1 MKTNNCTLRLDPMT
15 PEDKY
20 PALMAYIKERSSKDE
35 KTAWNILRSDEA
47 AAVQGDYADVAQ
59 ELENAQADYAA
70 AQIAKGGSG
79 YPYNSEM
86 GIFLGLPLRSNHEPP
101 RGYYFANQVMK
112 HFQLG
117 AATRE
122 VESLLANGAHLKIV
136 AARGKATGRPIRF
149 TTYKPHQIQIEG
161 NTIVCRNDKRSVRL
175 SSNWSIETALQKV
188 AEALRTGRHFGY
200 DPALDDRPTPAPS
213 MPIRFQS

>member
-1 MKTNNCTLRLDPMT
+1 MT

-20 PALMAYIKERSSKDE
+20 PALMAYIKERSSEDE
-35 KTAWNILRSDEA
+35 TTAWNMLRSDEA

-101 RGYYFANQVMK
+101 RGYYFASQVMK

-117 AATRE
+117 AAKRE
-122 VESLLANGAHLKIV
+122 VESLLANGEHLKIV
-136 AARGKATGRPIRF
+136 AARDKASGRPIRF

-188 AEALRTGRHFGY
+188 AEALRTGKR
-200 DPALDDRPTPAPS
+200 AWACQDRIGSA
-213 MPIRFQS
+213 